1 MDAYIIRAYSMKNG
15 IIAIGSY
22 NGCQEFDINIIK
34 KQNNLLYKD
43 IELADP
49 IGKIEEL
56 SSKELM
62 IIAYE
67 S

>member
-1 MDAYIIRAYSMKNG
+1 MKNG